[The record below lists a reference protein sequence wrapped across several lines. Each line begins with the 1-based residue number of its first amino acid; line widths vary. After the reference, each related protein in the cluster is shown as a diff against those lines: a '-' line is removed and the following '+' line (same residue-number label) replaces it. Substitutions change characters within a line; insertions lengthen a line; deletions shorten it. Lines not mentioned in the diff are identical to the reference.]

1 MLNHAR
7 PYFCDSIMRMK
18 LQALW
23 LLLLLVFLGACNDN
37 PSDAPSDGSDL
48 NPPPPIIN
56 YSVVKIYPHDTTS
69 FLEGLEFY
77 NGTLYAGTGSPEN
90 YPHPSWLGTVD
101 LNSGKLKPQVTLDSQ
116 YFGEGI
122 TVFKDKIYQLTY
134 TTKKGF
140 VYDAKTMKKLREF
153 TYNTEGWGMTHDSA
167 SLIMSDGGSNLYY
180 LDPETLRNTKIL
192 GVTDN
197 NGPVSNLNELEY
209 VDGFIY
215 ANQWQTP
222 YILKIDV
229 ASGKV
234 VGKLDLSTLVHEIDS
249 IYKDHEYLNGIAY
262 NPASKTFFVTG
273 KRWPKLYEIRF

>member
-1 MLNHAR
+1 
-7 PYFCDSIMRMK
+7 MK
-18 LQALW
+18 LHFLW
-23 LLLLLVFLGACNDN
+23 FLLLPMAFQACTNN
-37 PSDAPSDGSDL
+37 PSDTDGSTPDNS

-77 NGTLYAGTGSPEN
+77 NGTLYGGTGSPEN
-90 YPHPSWLGTVD
+90 YPHPSWLGTYD
-101 LNSGKLKPQVTLDSQ
+101 LNSGKLKPSVTLDTQ

-122 TVFKDKIYQLTY
+122 TIFKDKVYQLTY

-140 VYDAKTMKKLREF
+140 VYDVKTMKKLREF
-153 TYNTEGWGMTHDSA
+153 TYSTEGWGMTHDSA

-180 LDPETLRNTKIL
+180 LDPETLRNTRIL

-229 ASGKV
+229 SSGKV
-234 VGKLDLSTLVHEIDS
+234 VAKLDLSTLVHEIDAL
-249 IYKDHEYLNGIAY
+249 YKDHEYLNGIAY
-262 NPASKTFFVTG
+262 NPATKTFFVTG
-273 KRWPKLYEIRF
+273 KRWPRMYEIRF

>member
-1 MLNHAR
+1 MLNQAS
-7 PYFCDSIMRMK
+7 PYFCGSIMRMK

-23 LLLLLVFLGACNDN
+23 LLLLVIGFSACNDN
-37 PSDAPSDGSDL
+37 QPDVPSDGSNL

-77 NGTLYAGTGSPEN
+77 NGILYAGTGSPQN
-90 YPHPSWLGTVD
+90 YPYPSWLGTVD
-101 LNSGKLKPQVTLDSQ
+101 LNSGKLKPLVTLDTQ

-134 TTKKGF
+134 TTRKGF
-140 VYDAKTMKKLREF
+140 VYDAKTMKKLQEF
-153 TYNTEGWGMTHDSA
+153 TYNTEGWGMTHDST

-180 LDPETLRNTKIL
+180 LDPVTLQNTKIL

-197 NGPVSNLNELEY
+197 NGPVSNINELEY

-222 YILKIDV
+222 YILKIDA

-234 VGKLDLSTLVHEIDS
+234 VGKLDLSTLAHEIDT

-262 NPASKTFFVTG
+262 NPDSKTFFVTG
-273 KRWPKLYEIRF
+273 KRWPRLYEIKF